1 MRVLGID
8 IGGSG
13 IKAAPVD
20 LGTGRL
26 TEDRLRLP
34 TPDPATPAAVGDA
47 VRELVQQLRWRGAI
61 GCTFPAVIRNGVACT
76 AANID
81 RSWIGTHV
89 DKLISRKA
97 GRPVRVLN
105 DADAAGL
112 AEVHFGAARGKRGT
126 VLLLTIGTGI
136 GSALIV
142 DGKLVPNTELGHLE
156 LHGDIAE
163 RRASDRARKRKDLS
177 WKRWAGRLGEYLQHL
192 ELLFSP
198 DLFILGGGVS
208 RKHERFLHRLETRAR
223 VVPARLRNDAGIIG
237 AALGTRHVRTS

>member
-26 TEDRLRLP
+26 TAERLRVP
-34 TPDPATPAAVGDA
+34 TPDPATPAAVGDV
-47 VRELVQQLRWRGAI
+47 VRELVRQLRWRGSI
-61 GCTFPAVIRNGVACT
+61 GCAFPAVIRNGIACT
-76 AANID
+76 ASNID
-81 RSWIGTHV
+81 ASWIGTHV
-89 DKLISRKA
+89 DKLLTRKT

-112 AEVHFGAARGKRGT
+112 AEVHFGAARSKRGT
-126 VLLLTIGTGI
+126 ILLLTIGTGI

-142 DGKLVPNTELGHLE
+142 DGRLVPNTELGQLR

-177 WKRWAGRLGEYLQHL
+177 WKRWAHRLDEYLRHL

-208 RKHERFLHRLETRAR
+208 RKHARFLHRLDTRAR
-223 VVPARLRNDAGIIG
+223 VVPARLRNEAGIIG
-237 AALGTRHVRTS
+237 AALGTRYLAMG